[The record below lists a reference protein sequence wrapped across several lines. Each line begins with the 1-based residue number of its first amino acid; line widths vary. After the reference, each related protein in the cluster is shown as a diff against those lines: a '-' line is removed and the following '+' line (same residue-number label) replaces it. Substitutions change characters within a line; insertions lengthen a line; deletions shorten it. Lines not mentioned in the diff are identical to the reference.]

1 MSTIIA
7 NKLLIDSYSL
17 RDQVFI
23 SYAHEDRRWLE
34 KLRVHLKPFERTH
47 RIQVWDDTK
56 IGAGAKWRDEIE
68 TALASA
74 KVALLLVSPN
84 FLASDFIANHE
95 LATLL
100 EAAQKEGLIILWVA
114 VSASAYAETA
124 IKDYQA
130 VNDPEKPLDTLKPA
144 ALNRELVRICELI
157 KPAIS
162 SPALAQPPWKSNANA
177 DEANARS
184 IGAEAYPIAARA
196 SQSWSPAKPRKSFTK
211 ARLYLIGITVTV
223 VLVIGGI
230 IAFSKLR
237 NPPATPLTSIEFRD
251 EFLNLSRWSPPSS
264 GWTITKQGRLLI
276 ENQPMVGFVR
286 QVNYGDFEMGF
297 HLQLENA
304 AGAVWALRVQ
314 PDAGNY
320 YLFYLSGPEGQYTNR
335 FLTYVVHDN
344 RVSPTHFKSSVPVVA
359 KLSAG
364 GQYEI
369 YIRAEKGRI
378 IHTITPAETGVL
390 TNLGDYLDP
399 DNTFP
404 SGSIGFRTFDIEKF
418 SVDDLFIRP
427 PSVKVPQ

>member
-1 MSTIIA
+1 MSTIM
-7 NKLLIDSYSL
+7 

-23 SYAHEDRRWLE
+23 SYSHEDRQWLK

-47 RIQVWDDTK
+47 KIEVWDDTK
-56 IGAGAKWRDEIE
+56 IGAGAKWKDEIE

-74 KVALLLVSPN
+74 GLALLLVSPD

-95 LATLL
+95 LPTLL
-100 EAAQKEGLIILWVA
+100 EAAREEGLTILWVA
-114 VSASAYAETA
+114 VSASAYTETA

-130 VNDPEKPLDTLKPA
+130 ANDPEKPLDTLTSA
-144 ALNRELVRICELI
+144 ALNKELVRICELI
-157 KPAIS
+157 KAAI
-162 SPALAQPPWKSNANA
+162 ALPGSAETAEEIDASAG
-177 DEANARS
+177 EANARS
-184 IGAEAYPIAARA
+184 SSAP
-196 SQSWSPAKPRKSFTK
+196 QSWPAVKPRKSFPK
-211 ARLYLIGITVTV
+211 AGLYLIGIAVAV

-237 NPPATPLTSIEFRD
+237 NPAIPLSPPATPLSSTEFRE
-251 EFLNLSRWSPPSS
+251 EFLNLSRWYPPSS

-276 ENQPMVGFVR
+276 ENQPKIGYVR
-286 QVNYGDFEMGF
+286 QVNYGDFEMHF

-304 AGAVWALRVQ
+304 AGAAWALRVQ

-335 FLTYVVHDN
+335 FLTYEVHDN
-344 RVSPTHFKSSVPVVA
+344 KISPTDFKDSVPVIA
-359 KLSAG
+359 RLSAG

-369 YIRAEKGRI
+369 DIKAEKSRI

-390 TNLGDYLDP
+390 TNLGDYSDP

-404 SGSIGFRTFDIEKF
+404 SGSIGFRTFGIEKF

-427 PSVKVPQ
+427 PGIKAPQ

>member
-1 MSTIIA
+1 M
-7 NKLLIDSYSL
+7 

-23 SYAHEDRRWLE
+23 SYSHEDRKWLQ

-74 KVALLLVSPN
+74 KVALLLVSPD

-100 EAAQKEGLIILWVA
+100 EAARKEGLIILWVA

-130 VNDPEKPLDTLKPA
+130 ANDPEQPLDTLTPA

-157 KPAIS
+157 KPAIA
-162 SPALAQPPWKSNANA
+162 SPALAEPAREL
-177 DEANARS
+177 EAKARPIS
-184 IGAEAYPIAARA
+184 AALYPIGAKA
-196 SQSWSPAKPRKSFTK
+196 SQPWSAVKPRKSFPR
-211 ARLYLIGITVTV
+211 AGLYLIGITVTV
-223 VLVIGGI
+223 VLVIGGT
-230 IAFSKLR
+230 IAFRRFR
-237 NPPATPLTSIEFRD
+237 NPPAAPLSSTEFSD
-251 EFLNLSRWSPPSS
+251 EFLNLNRWNTPSS

-276 ENQPMVGFVR
+276 ENQPMVGSVR
-286 QVNYGDFEMGF
+286 QVNYGDFEMDF

-304 AGAVWALRVQ
+304 AGAAWALRVQ

-344 RVSPTHFKSSVPVVA
+344 KISPTDFKSSVPVIA

-364 GQYEI
+364 GQYQI
-369 YIRAEKGRI
+369 NIRAEKGQI
-378 IHTITPAETGVL
+378 IHTITSAETGVKD
-390 TNLGDYLDP
+390 NLGDYSDP
-399 DNTFP
+399 DNAFT
-404 SGSIGFRTFDIEKF
+404 SGSIGFRTFVIEKF

-427 PSVKVPQ
+427 PGVKVPQ